1 MRIGQVSEK
10 YDISTDTL
18 RYYERIGL
26 LPFIRRNSNGI
37 REFEDIDIK
46 RIEFIKCM
54 RSAGL
59 SIEVLI
65 KYFQLMEQG
74 DKTTEARKQILLD
87 QREKLVTKMKK
98 YQETLDILDY
108 KIEIYKKAMVKTE
121 KNIFPNDEK
130 RVNE

>member
-1 MRIGQVSEK
+1 
-10 YDISTDTL
+10 
-18 RYYERIGL
+18 
-26 LPFIRRNSNGI
+26 
-37 REFEDIDIK
+37 
-46 RIEFIKCM
+46 M

-59 SIEVLI
+59 PIEVLI

-74 DKTTEARKQILLD
+74 DKTTEARKQILLN
-87 QREKLVTKMKK
+87 QRENLIAKMKK

-130 RVNE
+130 KSK